1 MFNFMKFVEIFT
13 YPDLEW
19 GILVCECLYVVCK
32 CPVALVGK
40 LDLKWAKIPS
50 SPGVCWQLLSWWEVG
65 LEMEGLEPQ
74 PGESWLLPCSVAV
87 TSLSGCQQSSR
98 CWTRSP
104 EGQVQAGSFSSKCA
118 LPPLNTAPLSWWGAA
133 QEQEKLDQAL
143 VADRSSCGKPARLST
158 LFSVCFLPLVT

>member
-1 MFNFMKFVEIFT
+1 
-13 YPDLEW
+13 
-19 GILVCECLYVVCK
+19 
-32 CPVALVGK
+32 
-40 LDLKWAKIPS
+40 
-50 SPGVCWQLLSWWEVG
+50 
-65 LEMEGLEPQ
+65 MEGLEPQ

-104 EGQVQAGSFSSKCA
+104 EGRVQAGSFSSKCA
-118 LPPLNTAPLSWWGAA
+118 LPPPNTAPLSWWGAA

-158 LFSVCFLPLVT
+158 LFSVCFLPLVPWSRQTCAPALREQSLRFLSPSCKSHSFQTS

>member
-1 MFNFMKFVEIFT
+1 MKFVEIFT

-40 LDLKWAKIPS
+40 AGSEVSKDPIFSW
-50 SPGVCWQLLSWWEVG
+50 GVLAAVILVRG
-65 LEMEGLEPQ
+65 RAGDGGARAQ